1 VRRRGRA
8 ASHTPPPPKRS
19 RTTAQSPC
27 RTLPLRTTTGVSRK
41 PALAPANRPG
51 RACVDAPGTRSHPGV
66 SDSTRRRTN
75 RAGRCSGAGG
85 VRRWNKFVRPVSV
98 RALVDAAH
106 EVDVAHSGAREA
118 EGLEHVEHLRGS
130 RADLLAAD
138 GPVEAGVPMRS
149 PVMRSFLPTCQR
161 RKRQW
166 QSQLAATDRY
176 AEPRRQLPRG

>member
-1 VRRRGRA
+1 V
-8 ASHTPPPPKRS
+8 
-19 RTTAQSPC
+19 
-27 RTLPLRTTTGVSRK
+27 
-41 PALAPANRPG
+41 
-51 RACVDAPGTRSHPGV
+51 
-66 SDSTRRRTN
+66 
-75 RAGRCSGAGG
+75 GRCSGAAG

-176 AEPRRQLPRG
+176 AEPRRQLRAADPVLGRLVDEHPDFDPRAMLAERPQRARDRPTVASNAP